1 MAKKIAVTA
10 FGAVVLRGKKEP
22 KVLLVHRP
30 AYDDWSLPKGKP
42 HPDEDPQATAAREL
56 FEETG
61 VAVRLRQPV
70 GTITYRVSRGRKRV
84 GYWLGTK
91 LSRKTRKPDKEVDKV
106 AFVPVDKAR
115 KIMTYAHELPIL
127 EAALKERPTATLII
141 VRHGKAMQRKHW
153 SKGDWHRPLSSRG
166 RRQSKRL
173 ASIFTAYG
181 VESLASSSSTRCR
194 QTLVPYSKASGQP
207 IELEPALSEEVGIES
222 PELVVSYMKALA
234 KQLGKTDGSGVVC
247 GHRPVLPTMFEA
259 LGVPPQ
265 AMKTGDCAVLHLS
278 EKGKVIAT
286 EWLKNAF

>member
-1 MAKKIAVTA
+1 M
-10 FGAVVLRGKKEP
+10 
-22 KVLLVHRP
+22 
-30 AYDDWSLPKGKP
+30 
-42 HPDEDPQATAAREL
+42 TAAREV

-61 VAVRLRQPV
+61 VTVRLRQPI
-70 GTITYRVSRGRKRV
+70 GALTYRVSRGRKRV
-84 GYWLGTK
+84 EYWLGTK
-91 LSRKTRKPDKEVDKV
+91 LSQKSREPDKEVDRV
-106 AFVPVDKAR
+106 EFVPVDRAR
-115 KIMTYAHELPIL
+115 KIMTYPHEIPML
-127 EAALKERPTATLII
+127 EAALKARATATLII

-173 ASIFTAYG
+173 AGIFAAYG
-181 VESLASSSSTRCR
+181 VDSLASSSSTRCR
-194 QTLVPYSKASGQP
+194 QTLVPYSKRSGQP

-234 KQLGKTDGSGVVC
+234 KRLGKTDGSGVVC

-278 EKGKVIAT
+278 EKGKVVAT
-286 EWLKNAF
+286 EWFKNAF